1 MGNPAPGSGAGPAD
15 ATSTPTARDETT
27 VRAGRDDEHRRTRT
41 VSCEVVLDVQ
51 EQAELV
57 WSVAVAAGPS
67 LESET
72 LHVSVDGD
80 PVHLEELAVT
90 DGGRLHLCTA
100 PPGRLRLSY
109 AAEVSGTA
117 PAATVDPVDDIV
129 YRRPSRYA
137 ESDELGPT
145 AWAEFST
152 LEGKDLLDAVSS
164 WVGTQLFYVSGASRH
179 TDGATQTLLARQG
192 VCRDFAHLVIA
203 MLRARNVPARLVA
216 VYAPGLSPMDF
227 HAVVEAAIDG
237 QWRVVDATALAP
249 RQSLVRIATGRDAS
263 DTAFLTVQS
272 GRADLRTMI
281 VEAAASPDLP
291 IDDLTSIVSL
301 T

>member
-1 MGNPAPGSGAGPAD
+1 MSSPSPASATASG
-15 ATSTPTARDETT
+15 
-27 VRAGRDDEHRRTRT
+27 TRT
-41 VSCEVVLDVQ
+41 VSCEVTLDVT

-57 WSVAVAAGPS
+57 WSVAVAHGPDLGAEQLS
-67 LESET
+67 IT
-72 LHVSVDGD
+72 VDGSPL
-80 PVHLEELAVT
+80 PVEELKVD
-90 DGGRLHLCTA
+90 DGGRLHVCTA
-100 PPGRLRLSY
+100 PPGELRLSY
-109 AAEVSGTA
+109 RAEVTGTA
-117 PAATVDPVDDIV
+117 SPAEVDPVDAIV

-145 AWAEFST
+145 AWDEFSG

-164 WVGTQLFYVSGASRH
+164 WVGTQLFYVSGSSRH

-237 QWRVVDATALAP
+237 AWRVVDATTLAP

-272 GRADLRTMI
+272 GRADLRSMQVDAT
-281 VEAAASPDLP
+281 AAPELP
-291 IDDLTSIVSL
+291 QDDLTSLVSL

>member
-1 MGNPAPGSGAGPAD
+1 MDTTLGNPP
-15 ATSTPTARDETT
+15 
-27 VRAGRDDEHRRTRT
+27 RTRS
-41 VSCEVVLDVQ
+41 VSAEVELDVR
-51 EQAELV
+51 EEAELV
-57 WSVAVAAGPS
+57 WSVAAATGPQ
-67 LESET
+67 LASET
-72 LHVSVDGD
+72 LHVSVDGVD
-80 PVHLEELAVT
+80 APVQELLVG

-109 AAEVSGTA
+109 AAEVTGSA
-117 PAATVDPVDDIV
+117 EPALVAPVDDLV

-145 AWAEFST
+145 AWAEFSQ
-152 LEGKDLLDAVSS
+152 LEGKALLDAVSS
-164 WVGTQLFYVSGASRH
+164 WVGTQLYYVSGSSRH

-227 HAVVEAAIDG
+227 HAVVEAAIEG
-237 QWRVVDATALAP
+237 RWRVVDATTLAP
-249 RQSLVRIATGRDAS
+249 RETLVRIATGRDAS

-272 GRADLRTMI
+272 GRADLVSMR
-281 VEAAASPDLP
+281 VEATAAPDLP
-291 IDDLTSIVSL
+291 RDDLTSLVSL

>member
-1 MGNPAPGSGAGPAD
+1 MNS
-15 ATSTPTARDETT
+15 ATP
-27 VRAGRDDEHRRTRT
+27 RTRS
-41 VSCEVVLDVQ
+41 VSAEVELDVR
-51 EQAELV
+51 EEAELV
-57 WSVAVAAGPS
+57 WSVAVAQHPDQGPQLS
-67 LESET
+67 SERLEVT
-72 LHVSVDGD
+72 VDGS
-80 PVHLEELAVT
+80 PVALEELRVD

-100 PPGRLRLSY
+100 RPGRLRLSY
-109 AAEVSGTA
+109 AAEVSGAA
-117 PAATVDPVDDIV
+117 PPAKVEPVDDIV

-145 AWAEFST
+145 AWGEFSM
-152 LEGKDLLDAVSS
+152 LSGKQLLDAVSS
-164 WVGTQLFYVSGASRH
+164 WVGTQLFYVSGSSRH

-203 MLRARNVPARLVA
+203 LLRARNVPARLVA

-237 QWRVVDATALAP
+237 QWRVVDATTLAP
-249 RQSLVRIATGRDAS
+249 RETLVRIATGRDAS

-272 GRADLRTMI
+272 GRADL
-281 VEAAASPDLP
+281 ASMRVNATAYPSLPDE
-291 IDDLTSIVSL
+291 DLTSLVSL

>member
-1 MGNPAPGSGAGPAD
+1 MSNR
-15 ATSTPTARDETT
+15 ARNVACQVE
-27 VRAGRDDEHRRTRT
+27 
-41 VSCEVVLDVQ
+41 LDVR
-51 EQAELV
+51 EEAGLV
-57 WSVAVAAGPS
+57 WSVAVAHGPELAAEDLS
-67 LESET
+67 VT
-72 LHVSVDGD
+72 VDGT
-80 PVHLEELAVT
+80 PIEVTEVAVA
-90 DGGRLHLCTA
+90 DGGRLHVCTA

-109 AAEVSGTA
+109 SAAVTGHAA
-117 PAATVDPVDDIV
+117 PATVDPVDDIV

-152 LEGKDLLDAVSS
+152 LEGKELLDAVSS
-164 WVGTQLFYVSGASRH
+164 WVGTQLYYVSGSSRP
-179 TDGATQTLLARQG
+179 TDGATQTLLLRQG

-237 QWRVVDATALAP
+237 KWRAVDATTLAP
-249 RQSLVRIATGRDAS
+249 RESLVRISTGRDAS

-272 GRADLRTMI
+272 GRADLATMS
-281 VEAAASPDLP
+281 VTATALPDLP
-291 IDDLTSIVSL
+291 QDDLTSLVSL

>member
-1 MGNPAPGSGAGPAD
+1 MSAS
-15 ATSTPTARDETT
+15 
-27 VRAGRDDEHRRTRT
+27 HRTRS
-41 VSCEVVLDVQ
+41 VSCQVELDVR
-51 EQAELV
+51 EEAELV
-57 WSVAVAAGPS
+57 WSVAVARGP
-67 LESET
+67 
-72 LHVSVDGD
+72 
-80 PVHLEELAVT
+80 ELASENLAVAVNGNPVT
-90 DGGRLHLCTA
+90 VRELTVADGGRLHVCTA
-100 PPGRLRLSY
+100 PPGRLTLTYS
-109 AAEVSGTA
+109 ADVSGLTA
-117 PAATVDPVDDIV
+117 PATVDPVDDIV

-152 LEGKDLLDAVSS
+152 LGGKELLDAVSS
-164 WVGTQLFYVSGASRH
+164 WVGTRLYYVSGSSRP
-179 TDGATQTLLARQG
+179 TDGATQTLLLRQG

-237 QWRVVDATALAP
+237 KWYAVDATTLAP
-249 RQSLVRIATGRDAS
+249 RETLVRISTGRDAS

-272 GRADLRTMI
+272 GRADLVTMN
-281 VEAAASPDLP
+281 VAATAVPDLP
-291 IDDLTSIVSL
+291 QDNLMSLVSL

>member
-1 MGNPAPGSGAGPAD
+1 MSAS
-15 ATSTPTARDETT
+15 
-27 VRAGRDDEHRRTRT
+27 HRTRS
-41 VSCEVVLDVQ
+41 VSCQVELIVR
-51 EQAELV
+51 EQAQLV
-57 WSVAVAAGPS
+57 WSVAVAHGPELS
-67 LESET
+67 REFLSVTLDSRPLEVKE
-72 LHVSVDGD
+72 HGVG
-80 PVHLEELAVT
+80 
-90 DGGRLHLCTA
+90 DGGRLHVCTA
-100 PPGRLRLSY
+100 PPGRLALSY
-109 AAEVSGTA
+109 AADVAGLAA
-117 PAATVDPVDDIV
+117 PATVDPVDDIV

-152 LEGKDLLDAVSS
+152 LEGKALLDAVSS
-164 WVGTQLFYVSGASRH
+164 WVGTQLYYVSGSSRP
-179 TDGATQTLLARQG
+179 TDGATQTLLLRQG

-237 QWRVVDATALAP
+237 QWRAVDATTLAP
-249 RQSLVRIATGRDAS
+249 RETLVRISTGRDAS

-272 GRADLRTMI
+272 GRADLISVNVTATA
-281 VEAAASPDLP
+281 EPGLP
-291 IDDLTSIVSL
+291 RDNLTRLVSL